1 MSSNLLDLS
10 GKVAIVTGGAVGI
23 GLGIVSRLAEAG
35 VSVMIADR
43 SPEDSEIAVNDLTNK
58 GFKVKATT
66 TDVSLEDNVKH
77 LVEETVQ
84 AFGKVDILVN
94 NAGIFFLSV
103 LGLIK
108 VEDMKKVFDVN
119 IVSMIN
125 LTQYIARLMQPGS
138 SIINIS
144 SIAGVKGAEGL
155 SVYSASKGAVSAF
168 TLAAAKELA
177 HREIRVNAI
186 APGYIN
192 TKLLEQIPTKSK
204 EKNIANIGLKRLGEA
219 DEVAKCALFLA
230 SDASSYITGQI
241 IGIDGGLIQ

>member
-1 MSSNLLDLS
+1 MSSLR
-10 GKVAIVTGGAVGI
+10 GKIAIVTGASRGI
-23 GLGIVSRLAEAG
+23 GRA
-35 VSVMIADR
+35 IAYIFAKEGASLILNSTSD
-43 SPEDSEIAVNDLTNK
+43 EIHHVAKDLTKRGTKVFTIQGDIKENK
-58 GFKVKATT
+58 VVLEITRKA
-66 TDVSLEDNVKH
+66 K
-77 LVEETVQ
+77 EE
-84 AFGKVDILVN
+84 FGKVDILVN
-94 NAGIFFLSV
+94 NAGIFSLSI

-119 IVSMIN
+119 VVSVIN
-125 LTQYIARLMQPGS
+125 LTQYISRLMQPGS

-144 SIAGVKGAEGL
+144 SLAGVKGAEGL

-192 TKLLEQIPTKSK
+192 TKLLEQIPAKSK

-219 DEVAKCALFLA
+219 DDVAKCALFLA

-241 IGIDGGLIQ
+241 IGVDGGLVQ